1 VTLRDDLFNWKD
13 PHISN
18 WRKLLRIKILHG
30 FTDIDPRGVS
40 AMEFAITLLKKHGK
54 ELKED
59 EKEFVESLLK

>member
-1 VTLRDDLFNWKD
+1 
-13 PHISN
+13 
-18 WRKLLRIKILHG
+18 LRIKILHG